1 MAIIYVIVIIYPYVI
16 TNFATINLNNQD
28 METKTMSHL
37 EKKLKQI
44 PPLLGIYKMLD
55 SSGQIIYVGKSKC
68 LKKRVKSYFTKSPKQ
83 PKIERMIF

>member
-37 EKKLKQI
+37 EKKTKT
-44 PPLLGIYKMLD
+44 D
-55 SSGQIIYVGKSKC
+55 STASRY
-68 LKKRVKSYFTKSPKQ
+68 L
-83 PKIERMIF
+83 